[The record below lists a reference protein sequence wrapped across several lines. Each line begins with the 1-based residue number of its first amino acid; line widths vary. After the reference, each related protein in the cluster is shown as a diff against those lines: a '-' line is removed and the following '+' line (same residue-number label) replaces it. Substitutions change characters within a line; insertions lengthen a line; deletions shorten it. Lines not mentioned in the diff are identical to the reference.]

1 MTVLWGKIAWVMLVV
16 GWYVI
21 RYPFERKAKKTRTEV
36 SSRNRA
42 EWIRMIISATGLGFL
57 PVLSL
62 ITHWFSFADYVPS
75 WPQFI
80 LGILIGLAAWALFR
94 QTHLALGRFWSV
106 SLDIRAE
113 HRLITEGIYA
123 KLRHPM
129 YSAFWLMALSQ
140 ALFLPNW
147 FAGCGGLVGFGYLFF
162 ARIGP
167 EEKMM
172 EDRFG
177 LAYKSYCERTFRIIP
192 GIW

>member
-1 MTVLWGKIAWVMLVV
+1 MTVMIGKIAWVVLVV
-16 GWYVI
+16 GWYII

-36 SSRNRA
+36 SSRDRA
-42 EWIRMIISATGLGFL
+42 EWTRMIISATGLGLL

-62 ITHWFSFADYVPS
+62 ATHWFSFANYIPS
-75 WPQFI
+75 PIQTG
-80 LGILIGLAAWALFR
+80 LGLLTGLAAWALFR
-94 QTHLALGRFWSV
+94 LTHVALGRFWSV

-113 HRLITEGIYA
+113 HRLVTEGIYA

-129 YSAFWLMALSQ
+129 YSAFWLMALAQ
-140 ALFLPNW
+140 ALLLPNW
-147 FAGCGGLVGFGYLFF
+147 FAGCAGLLGFGFLFF

-177 LAYKSYCERTFRIIP
+177 LAYKAYCERTFRIIP